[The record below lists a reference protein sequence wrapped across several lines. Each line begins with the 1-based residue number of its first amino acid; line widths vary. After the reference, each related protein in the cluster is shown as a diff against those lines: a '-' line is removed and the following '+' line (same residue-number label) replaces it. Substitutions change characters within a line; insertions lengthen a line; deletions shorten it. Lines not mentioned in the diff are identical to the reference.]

1 YMQAGLQVVYQND
14 GERFFH
20 EVQGSYE
27 REEVG
32 RPAGPP
38 ASIDGL
44 IVEAGKVWADGG
56 APGWISV
63 HHPYDE

>member
-1 YMQAGLQVVYQND
+1 MLGVIGLPFHLMIAYTGLVIFIVYYMQAGLQVVYQND

-32 RPAGPP
+32 RRRGRRPP
-38 ASIDGL
+38 STA
-44 IVEAGKVWADGG
+44 
-56 APGWISV
+56 
-63 HHPYDE
+63 